1 MKHFKKPAAWVAS
14 IFLPA
19 LLLSCSPAPES
30 ADLLVTHARVIDGTG
45 AVYQNATTAITGDRI
60 QTITDAETPF
70 NATVTIDA
78 GGKTVLPGLID
89 THIHFGVGSA
99 IDEESL
105 AEFLNNGL
113 PANLQ
118 EYLSHGVTTIKSTG
132 DIAEPYLKVR
142 EQVAGGEI
150 QGPRIFLV
158 GPTLTAR
165 GGHPAATVLK
175 DKPWRSAGGSREL
188 TSETEARAIVRQ
200 LSQLGV
206 DAIKFVY
213 QGSTDENKP
222 YLWRPGVPVRK
233 MTPPIMRAIIDE
245 SHKHQLRVTAHTVDL
260 EDAAAVIEAGVD
272 GLEHGVTRERIPDE
286 QFGILLQEYKVLY
299 GPTLSGYLNRSPEMA
314 DILLPNLKG
323 LADQGVRIV
332 LGTDGGPARGGSGID
347 TLKEMEWMVQAGM
360 SPAQVIQAGTRNA
373 ADLLVKVDEL
383 GTLEAGKLADL
394 IIVNGDPLKDI
405 SVIHNIEVVI
415 KGGQVVADLR

>member
-1 MKHFKKPAAWVAS
+1 M
-14 IFLPA
+14 
-19 LLLSCSPAPES
+19 
-30 ADLLVTHARVIDGTG
+30 IDGTG
-45 AVYQNATTAITGDRI
+45 AVYENATTAITGDRI

-175 DKPWRSAGGSREL
+175 DNPWRSAGGSREL
-188 TSETEARAIVRQ
+188 TSETEARTIVLQ

-245 SHKHQLRVTAHTVDL
+245 SHKHQLRVTAHTADL
-260 EDAAAVIEAGVD
+260 EDAEAVIEAGVD

-373 ADLLVKVDEL
+373 ADLLGKLDEL